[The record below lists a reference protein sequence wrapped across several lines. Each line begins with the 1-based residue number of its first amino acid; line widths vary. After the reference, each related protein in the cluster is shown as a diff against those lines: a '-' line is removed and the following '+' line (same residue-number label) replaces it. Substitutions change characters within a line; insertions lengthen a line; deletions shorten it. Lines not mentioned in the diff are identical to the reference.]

1 MDQEINEE
9 KEVPEEVEAT
19 IAVENTN
26 EVPPVENPTPVEQKK
41 HSNVWMILAVVLLV
55 GIFALNLTQYLTER
69 ADRNSRAEQI
79 ENSFVRYQQNQELLD
94 AMLESYDDAVYNDS
108 EITNI
113 YHQQL
118 RATEFNFLTLN
129 RIAKQNQE
137 IIFLLS
143 NLP

>member
-1 MDQEINEE
+1 
-9 KEVPEEVEAT
+9 
-19 IAVENTN
+19 
-26 EVPPVENPTPVEQKK
+26 
-41 HSNVWMILAVVLLV
+41 MILAVVLLV

-79 ENSFVRYQQNQELLD
+79 ENSFVRYQQNQEILD
-94 AMLESYDDAVYNDS
+94 GMLESYNDAVYNDS
-108 EITNI
+108 DVANI

-118 RATEFNFLTLN
+118 RAIEFNFLTLN